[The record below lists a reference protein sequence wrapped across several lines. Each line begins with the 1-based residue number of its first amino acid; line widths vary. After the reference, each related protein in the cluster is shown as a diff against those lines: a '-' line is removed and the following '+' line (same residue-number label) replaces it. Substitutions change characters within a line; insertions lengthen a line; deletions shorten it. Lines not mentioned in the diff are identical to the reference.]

1 MKKKYKL
8 KGWVVFSVYVVSI
21 VTIISSLYLVGK
33 TLQGMIYSNESL
45 SYVYRGLIDDAVP
58 VISTTKNKKIIM
70 PYQDETV
77 KIIKNFYD
85 KDSDNITQENS
96 LILYENTY
104 MPNTGIMYGSDN
116 VFDVLAVLDGTIES
130 VTTDDILGNI
140 ITIRHTNNLTTTY
153 ESLNNVDVIV
163 GQAVNQGDIIGK
175 SGTNKVD
182 ASASS
187 MMLFEVNFNG
197 NNINPSKI
205 YDKEINELEVS
216 KI

>member
-8 KGWVVFSVYVVSI
+8 KGWVVFSVYAVSI

-58 VISTTKNKKIIM
+58 VISTTKNKKNIM

-205 YDKEINELEVS
+205 YDKEINELE
-216 KI
+216 

>member
-1 MKKKYKL
+1 MKKKNKL

-205 YDKEINELEVS
+205 YDKEINELE
-216 KI
+216 

>member
-58 VISTTKNKKIIM
+58 VISTAKNKKIIM

-85 KDSDNITQENS
+85 KDSDNVTQENS

-104 MPNTGIMYGSDN
+104 MPNTGILYGSDN
-116 VFDVLAVLDGTIES
+116 VFDIIAVLDGTIES

-182 ASASS
+182 SSASS

-205 YDKEINELEVS
+205 YDKEINELE
-216 KI
+216 

>member
-104 MPNTGIMYGSDN
+104 MPNTGILYGSDN
-116 VFDVLAVLDGTIES
+116 VFDVIAVLDGTIES
-130 VTTDDILGNI
+130 VTPDDILGNI

-182 ASASS
+182 SSASS

-205 YDKEINELEVS
+205 YDKEINELE
-216 KI
+216 

>member
-116 VFDVLAVLDGTIES
+116 VFDVLAVLEGTIES

-205 YDKEINELEVS
+205 YDKEINELE
-216 KI
+216 

>member
-45 SYVYRGLIDDAVP
+45 SYVYRGLVDDAVP

-205 YDKEINELEVS
+205 YDKEINELE
-216 KI
+216 

>member
-70 PYQDETV
+70 PYQDKTV

-205 YDKEINELEVS
+205 YDKEINELE
-216 KI
+216 

>member
-58 VISTTKNKKIIM
+58 VISTAKNKKIIM

-205 YDKEINELEVS
+205 YDKEINELE
-216 KI
+216 

>member
-8 KGWVVFSVYVVSI
+8 KGWVVFSVYAVSI

-182 ASASS
+182 ASDSS

-205 YDKEINELEVS
+205 YDKEINELE
-216 KI
+216 

>member
-116 VFDVLAVLDGTIES
+116 VFDILAVLDGTIES

-205 YDKEINELEVS
+205 YNKEINELE
-216 KI
+216 

>member
-85 KDSDNITQENS
+85 KDSDNVTQENS

-104 MPNTGIMYGSDN
+104 MPNTGILYGSDN
-116 VFDVLAVLDGTIES
+116 VFDVIAVLDGTIES

-175 SGTNKVD
+175 SGINKVD
-182 ASASS
+182 SSASS

-205 YDKEINELEVS
+205 YDKEINELE
-216 KI
+216 

>member
-205 YDKEINELEVS
+205 YDKEINELE
-216 KI
+216 

>member
-175 SGTNKVD
+175 SGTNKID
-182 ASASS
+182 ASAIS

-205 YDKEINELEVS
+205 YDKEINELE
-216 KI
+216 

>member
-96 LILYENTY
+96 LILYENT
-104 MPNTGIMYGSDN
+104 
-116 VFDVLAVLDGTIES
+116 
-130 VTTDDILGNI
+130 
-140 ITIRHTNNLTTTY
+140 
-153 ESLNNVDVIV
+153 
-163 GQAVNQGDIIGK
+163 
-175 SGTNKVD
+175 
-182 ASASS
+182 
-187 MMLFEVNFNG
+187 
-197 NNINPSKI
+197 
-205 YDKEINELEVS
+205 
-216 KI
+216 

>member
-104 MPNTGIMYGSDN
+104 MPNTGILYGSDN

-163 GQAVNQGDIIGK
+163 GQAINQGDIIGK

-182 ASASS
+182 SSTSS

-205 YDKEINELEVS
+205 YNKEINELE
-216 KI
+216 

>member
-85 KDSDNITQENS
+85 KDSDNIIQENS

-205 YDKEINELEVS
+205 YDKEINELE
-216 KI
+216 

>member
-205 YDKEINELEVS
+205 YNKELNELE
-216 KI
+216 

>member
-104 MPNTGIMYGSDN
+104 MPNTGILYGSDN
-116 VFDVLAVLDGTIES
+116 VFDVIAVLDGTIES

-182 ASASS
+182 SSASS

-205 YDKEINELEVS
+205 YDKEINELE
-216 KI
+216 

>member
-104 MPNTGIMYGSDN
+104 MPNTGILYGSDN
-116 VFDVLAVLDGTIES
+116 VFDVIAVLDGTIES

-163 GQAVNQGDIIGK
+163 GQAINQGDIIGK

-182 ASASS
+182 SSTSS

-205 YDKEINELEVS
+205 YNKEINELE
-216 KI
+216 

>member
-1 MKKKYKL
+1 
-8 KGWVVFSVYVVSI
+8 
-21 VTIISSLYLVGK
+21 
-33 TLQGMIYSNESL
+33 
-45 SYVYRGLIDDAVP
+45 
-58 VISTTKNKKIIM
+58 
-70 PYQDETV
+70 
-77 KIIKNFYD
+77 
-85 KDSDNITQENS
+85 
-96 LILYENTY
+96 

-205 YDKEINELEVS
+205 YDKEINELE
-216 KI
+216 

>member
-182 ASASS
+182 ASTSS

-205 YDKEINELEVS
+205 YDKEINELE
-216 KI
+216 

>member
-163 GQAVNQGDIIGK
+163 GQAVNQGDTIGK

-205 YDKEINELEVS
+205 YNKEINELE
-216 KI
+216 

>member
-58 VISTTKNKKIIM
+58 VISTAKNKKIIM

-85 KDSDNITQENS
+85 KDSDNVTQENS

-104 MPNTGIMYGSDN
+104 MPNTGILYGSDN
-116 VFDVLAVLDGTIES
+116 VFDVIAVLDGTIES

-182 ASASS
+182 SSASS

-205 YDKEINELEVS
+205 YDKEINELE
-216 KI
+216 

>member
-85 KDSDNITQENS
+85 KDSDNVTQENS

-104 MPNTGIMYGSDN
+104 MPNTGILYGSDN
-116 VFDVLAVLDGTIES
+116 VFDVIAVLDGTIES

-182 ASASS
+182 SSASS

-205 YDKEINELEVS
+205 FDKEINELE
-216 KI
+216 

>member
-8 KGWVVFSVYVVSI
+8 KGWVVFSVYVISI

-205 YDKEINELEVS
+205 YDKEINELE
-216 KI
+216 

>member
-182 ASASS
+182 ASTSS

-205 YDKEINELEVS
+205 YEKEINELE
-216 KI
+216 

>member
-153 ESLNNVDVIV
+153 ENLNNVDVIV

-205 YDKEINELEVS
+205 YDKEINELE
-216 KI
+216 

>member
-45 SYVYRGLIDDAVP
+45 SYVYRALIDDAVP

-205 YDKEINELEVS
+205 YDKEINELE
-216 KI
+216 